1 MSKDLTLI
9 IPVIPDE
16 VTALRQILHD
26 MGQDVM
32 HNPHVQ
38 FPRSRLTHFA
48 RFALL
53 PDTMPAQT
61 DLTPHLLFSSNYDGT
76 LDEYLSELLKI
87 SPGLD
92 EIFGRCEGYP
102 GREHFHEFVRRHHHD
117 ASAFFVAFRDEDA
130 SQIRTYK
137 RLREQLDAFLD
148 ENPQF
153 VSAFNDVMSINAGAG
168 TNFVQR
174 VFDGLKSAAVRVFKL
189 LVTPFKW
196 LGKWI
201 LFPPWK
207 ELDPFSGIRINLQRT
222 DEDIKHIQ
230 ELAAFENLVVQ
241 NQMIILSEV
250 KPGQLGMLKRFLAF
264 VNLAARLS
272 PPGELAGLR
281 TIHFARWVLFDND
294 RRLLFLSNYDG
305 TWENY
310 IGDFVNQLSDG
321 LNAIWRNTVDFPETG
336 PPDLAAFHEHIR
348 THQIRSL
355 VFYSAYPD
363 QTVINILNNRIVV
376 RQLAKIAQRPGLFD
390 AIRRL

>member
-1 MSKDLTLI
+1 MPQDLTLI
-9 IPVIPDE
+9 IPVKSGE

-32 HNPHVQ
+32 RNPHVQ

-61 DLTPHLLFSSNYDGT
+61 DLAPHLLFSTNFDGT
-76 LDEYLSELLKI
+76 LEEYLDELMQI

-92 EIFGRCEGYP
+92 EIFGRCEGYS
-102 GREHFHEFVRRHHHD
+102 GRDNFHEFVRRHHHG
-117 ASAFFVAFRDEDA
+117 ASAFFIAFRDENA
-130 SQIRTYK
+130 AQIRTYK
-137 RLREQLDAFLD
+137 RVREQLDEFLD
-148 ENPQF
+148 EHPEF
-153 VSAFNDVMSINAGAG
+153 VTTFNDVMSIETGKG
-168 TNFVQR
+168 QGVVQA
-174 VFDGLKSAAVRVFKL
+174 VLSGLKSGAIRLFKL

-201 LFPPWK
+201 FFPPWK
-207 ELDPFSGIRINLQRT
+207 ELDPFSGVRINLQRT
-222 DEDIKHIQ
+222 DEDIQHIQ
-230 ELAAFENLVVQ
+230 DLAAFEDLVVQ

-250 KPGQLGMLKRFLAF
+250 KPGQLGMLKRFLAI
-264 VNLAARLS
+264 VDVAARLS

-310 IGDFVNQLSDG
+310 IGDFVNHLSDG
-321 LNAIWRNTVDFPETG
+321 LNAIWHNTVDFPETG

-363 QTVINILNNRIVV
+363 QTVINILNNRTVV
-376 RQLAKIAQRPGLFD
+376 RQLADIARRPGLFD
-390 AIRRL
+390 AIRKL